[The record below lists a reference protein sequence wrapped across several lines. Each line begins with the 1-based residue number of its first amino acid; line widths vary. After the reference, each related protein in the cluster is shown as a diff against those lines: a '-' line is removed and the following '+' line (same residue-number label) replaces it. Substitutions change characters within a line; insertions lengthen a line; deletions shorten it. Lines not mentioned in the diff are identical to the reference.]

1 MSEENVPQ
9 NPEFNEEITADAI
22 KQMISQQM
30 QAFDQMNSQINTM
43 LDGFDSRISELSNK
57 IEDLKKQKTEK
68 DQEKQ

>member
-22 KQMISQQM
+22 KQMFSQQM